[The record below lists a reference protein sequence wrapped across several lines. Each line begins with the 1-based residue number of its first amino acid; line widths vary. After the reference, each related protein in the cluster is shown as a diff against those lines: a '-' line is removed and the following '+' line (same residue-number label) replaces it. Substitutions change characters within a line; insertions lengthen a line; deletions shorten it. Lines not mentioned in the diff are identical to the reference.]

1 MAQVTVTLADG
12 LTDTGYAYNATATTG
27 TSYVSPW
34 NAENSYLSGGYTSA
48 GSNIPSVIRAA
59 RVTNLQ
65 LRLGGT
71 YAGYSGTADGFL
83 QISTT
88 TSGGST
94 FGGPIGLTATT
105 QTYNSGTIS
114 HNIDTELTYYYGFL
128 CSSGSGSN
136 FLFARSGDGT
146 GNTYKNGTQTHSGS
160 ISGQAI
166 YQTIPSKPQSI
177 SASNVSQNT
186 FTLNWTAPADDGVQ
200 NPAAY
205 SAANIRGY
213 RIAYKANATT
223 AWLVY
228 GTGNT
233 GSSALTASI
242 TGLSTG
248 TKYDFQV
255 SALNAVTESH
265 NAPST
270 NISAIVG
277 ERSNILTL
285 TTLTSAPK
293 VWNGSAWTATT
304 LRVWNGTAWT
314 SADIKVWNGTAWV
327 PLIT

>member
-12 LTDTGYAYNATATTG
+12 LTDIGYAYNLAAVNG
-27 TSYVSPW
+27 TSYTSPW
-34 NAENSYLSGGYTSA
+34 NATDSYLSGGYTGA
-48 GSNIPSVIRAA
+48 GANIASTVRAA

-71 YAGYSGTADGFL
+71 YSGYSGTTDGLL

-88 TSGGST
+88 TSGGTT
-94 FGGPIGLTATT
+94 FGTQINLTGTT

-114 HNIDTELTYYYGFL
+114 HNIDTVSTYYYGFL
-128 CSSGSGSN
+128 CSNVNGSN
-136 FLFARSGDGT
+136 FLFARSADGT
-146 GNTYKNGTQTHSGS
+146 GNTYKDGSQTHSGS

-166 YQTIPSKPQSI
+166 YQTIPSKPPSI
-177 SASNVSQNT
+177 SAANVLQTS

-200 NPAAY
+200 EPSGY

-213 RIAYKANATT
+213 RIAYKANAAT
-223 AWLVY
+223 AWSVY
-228 GTGNT
+228 TANT
-233 GSSALTASI
+233 GSSALTRSI

-265 NAPST
+265 NASYAS
-270 NISAIVG
+270 IGAIVG
-277 ERSNILTL
+277 ERSNILTV

-293 VWNGSAWTATT
+293 VWNGSAWTTST
-304 LRVWNGTAWT
+304 L
-314 SADIKVWNGTAWV
+314 KVWNGTAWV
-327 PLIT
+327 NGDIKVWNGSAWVPLNL